1 VNDAVIWHKIRHLAV
16 HYQPIDIKMRRAV
29 VFFSI
34 HLLIFASVATL
45 CSYGYGQDNVPLPS
59 GKKPA
64 KDSVV
69 IPADSNKAAVIARL
83 KAESDL
89 EVPIDYKAV
98 DLMVFDV
105 EGKTLYLQNSGEL
118 TYDKMTLKADSVMV
132 NWETTTLSAR
142 GKVDST
148 GQIRGRPE
156 LVENDQNYNAEGLT
170 YNFKTQKGLITGAR
184 TKQGED
190 YILADSVRKQDESTY
205 YIKDG
210 KFTTCDAD
218 HPHFYIKSSKL
229 KIIPKDK
236 IITGP
241 LMLVIEDFP
250 LPLILPFGF
259 FPNQTGKRSG
269 VVMPTYGE
277 ATDRGFFLR
286 NGGYYF
292 ALNDNFDLMVR
303 GDIFSKGGW
312 RLEASTDYNKRYSFS
327 GGFQAEYGVQ
337 KYGEST
343 DPNYREERNFWVK
356 WRHNQTINPQADLK
370 ADVSVGSSNFFKN
383 NSYNEQEYLTN
394 TLKSTVNFN
403 QRFANSP
410 FRLNVQLSQSQNT
423 QTSIVNLGLPTV
435 TVTRSRW
442 LPFKGKNATGDKW
455 YHKVGLTYSA
465 NVKNQITVP
474 DSLVADV
481 LFNPT
486 GYVTLT
492 TEQDDT
498 TVTTSQRALDY
509 FSNGLVQTIPIST
522 QLNVLQYVTLTP
534 TFNYSEYWYIKSV
547 EKTFN
552 PTRNL
557 VETENIYGFTTARD
571 FRFNFNTA
579 TRLYGVY
586 QFKKSKRSRA
596 IRHTLQPS
604 IGYTYRP
611 DFGKENWGYFQTV
624 QSDTLGNELT
634 YSRFEGSVV
643 GGPSAGEQ
651 QTLSFVLNNILE
663 MKYKKL
669 GEDVDTTKKDQYTRM
684 NILDNLGMNV
694 SYNFAAD
701 SLNLS
706 PVSLSARTNILN
718 NKFSIQLNGAIDPY
732 SVSPTG
738 RRTNTFRLERNGK
751 IGRLS
756 TFSMAFN
763 TGLTSKKGKVKAQA
777 PLVGAGPQV
786 NPNPGVI
793 PDDEWN
799 SMQYYRD
806 LYVDFNIPW
815 RLNLS
820 YLLSYSNNGIRKDT
834 NMTVNF
840 NGDLNLT
847 PKWKIGFTSGYDFNQ
862 SDFSYTSF
870 TIFRDLHCWEMS
882 MTWVPFGERQS
893 FNLAINVKSA
903 TLKDLK
909 LTKRRDWQDR
919 F

>member
-1 VNDAVIWHKIRHLAV
+1 
-16 HYQPIDIKMRRAV
+16 MRRAV

-34 HLLIFASVATL
+34 HLLIFASIATL

-64 KDSVV
+64 KDSIVTPV
-69 IPADSNKAAVIARL
+69 DSSKAAVIERL

-89 EVPIDYKAV
+89 EAPIDYKAL
-98 DLMVFDV
+98 DLMVLDV
-105 EGKTLYLQNSGEL
+105 DAKTLYLQNAGEL
-118 TYDKMTLKADSVMV
+118 TYEEMTLKADSVMV
-132 NWETTTLSAR
+132 NWETTTLSAQ

-148 GQIRGRPE
+148 GQIKGRPE
-156 LVENDQNYNAEGLT
+156 LVENDQNYSAQGLT

-210 KFTTCDAD
+210 KFTTCDAE

-277 ATDRGFFLR
+277 AADRGFFLR

-312 RLEASTDYNKRYSFS
+312 RLDASTDYNKRYEFS
-327 GGFQAEYGVQ
+327 GAFQAEYGVQ
-337 KYGEST
+337 KYGEPT
-343 DPNYREERNFWVK
+343 DPSYREERNFWVK
-356 WRHNQTINPQADLK
+356 WRHKQTINPQADLT
-370 ADVSVGSSNFFKN
+370 ADVSVGSSNFFRN
-383 NSYNEQEYLTN
+383 NSYNEQEYFTN

-423 QTSIVNLGLPTV
+423 QTKIVNLGLPTL

-455 YHKVGLTYSA
+455 YHKIGLTYSA
-465 NVKNQITVP
+465 NLKNQITVP

-486 GYVTLT
+486 GRVTLT
-492 TEQDDT
+492 TEQDDSTVT
-498 TVTTSQRALDY
+498 TVTRQALDY
-509 FSNGLVQTIPIST
+509 FQNGMSHSIPIST
-522 QLNVLQYVTLTP
+522 QLNLLQYITLTP
-534 TFNYSEYWYIKSV
+534 TFQYNEYWYIKSE
-547 EKTFN
+547 EKIFN
-552 PTRNL
+552 AAENSVVTK
-557 VETENIYGFTTARD
+557 NIYGFTSARD
-571 FRFNFNTA
+571 FRFNFNTS

-604 IGYTYRP
+604 LGYTYKP
-611 DFGKENWGYFQTV
+611 DFSTDRWGYYRTV
-624 QSDTLGNELT
+624 QSDNDGGELT
-634 YSRFEGSVV
+634 YSRFGSSVV

-684 NILDNLGMNV
+684 NILDNLGMSM

-706 PVSLSARTNILN
+706 PMALSARTNILN
-718 NKFSIQLNGAIDPY
+718 NKFSIQLNGSVNPY
-732 SVSPTG
+732 AVDTNG
-738 RRTNTFRLERNGK
+738 RTINEFLVTNGGGL
-751 IGRLS
+751 GRLS
-756 TFSMAFN
+756 SFSMAFN
-763 TGLTSKKGKVKAQA
+763 TGLTSKRGKLKAEA
-777 PLVGAGPQV
+777 PLVGAGPMA

-793 PDDEWN
+793 PEDEWN
-799 SMQYYRD
+799 SMQYYRT

-847 PKWKIGFTSGYDFNQ
+847 PKWKVGFTSGYDFSQN
-862 SDFSYTSF
+862 DFSYTSF
-870 TIFRDLHCWEMS
+870 TVYRDLHCWEMS
-882 MTWVPFGERQS
+882 LTWVPFGDRQS
-893 FNLAINVKSA
+893 FNLAINVKSS